1 VLAPYFLYLIDI
13 SSHLIDLFCLLF
25 SIEEIVESSPV
36 IAEAVSYLTKKV
48 DSKTRDVKVLQPT
61 IATQSVSIKCFSN
74 KDLILESSLTDC
86 NCMISSNPYAILSEI
101 FGNVFIPA

>member
-1 VLAPYFLYLIDI
+1 MVTILAYCLPPIFFTSLTYH
-13 SSHLIDLFCLLF
+13 SHLIDLFCLLF

-74 KDLILESSLTDC
+74 KEILECIID
-86 NCMISSNPYAILSEI
+86 
-101 FGNVFIPA
+101 